1 MSIRLFVLVILISLV
16 LNAGVSPLFAK
27 SLTTPKTLFTSA
39 RDGSYDIYI
48 MNPDGSE
55 QVNLTQHPAADVSA
69 VCSPTGEQIL
79 FVSDRGGKRGLY
91 LMDPDG
97 THVRRVFKKKEKNTG
112 LTQIA
117 KKSKVFHQ
125 KRRYFGYL
133 TP

>member
-27 SLTTPKTLFTSA
+27 ALTTPQTLFTSA

-79 FVSDRGGKRGLY
+79 FVSDRGGKRDLY

-97 THVRRVFKKKEKNTG
+97 THVRRVFKKKEKLINKARLVRLCG
-112 LTQIA
+112 A
-117 KKSKVFHQ
+117 DVRPSSE
-125 KRRYFGYL
+125 GN
-133 TP
+133 